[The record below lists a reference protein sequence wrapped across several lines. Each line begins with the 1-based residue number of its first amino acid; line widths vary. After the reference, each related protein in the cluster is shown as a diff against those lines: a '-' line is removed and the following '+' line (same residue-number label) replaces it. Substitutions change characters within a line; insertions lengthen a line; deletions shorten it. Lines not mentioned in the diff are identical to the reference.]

1 MKYTN
6 SICETLSKFVV
17 LQLIGVLGDNES
29 LSRLDCFQVADAMCL
44 DTAATLLPFQY
55 QYNEMR
61 LLSANTA
68 AG

>member
-29 LSRLDCFQVADAMCL
+29 LSRLDCS
-44 DTAATLLPFQY
+44 
-55 QYNEMR
+55 R
-61 LLSANTA
+61 
-68 AG
+68 